1 MTEWPG
7 SKVIWNPKELE
18 AEWYKNNKQFVPQD
32 EQKEFHAEWP
42 EVMNRPASTFQEI
55 GDELNLSKVM
65 ANRIYHQAMGKLRR
79 NLEAAGITAESLRKD
94 PEFNAQIPRSARE
107 LIDHQTDLG

>member
-7 SKVIWNPKELE
+7 SKVIWDPKELE

-42 EVMNRPASTFQEI
+42 EVMNRPAMTLQEI
-55 GDELNLSKVM
+55 GDELNFSKVT
-65 ANRIYHQAMGKLRR
+65 ASKICRKAMVKLRR
-79 NLEAAGITAESLRKD
+79 NLEAVGITAESIHED
-94 PEFNAQIPRSARE
+94 PEINIQIPRSARD
-107 LIDHQTDLG
+107 IVDHQTDLG